1 MGLSVMELCA
11 LYFSRAMLSS
21 LAGAPYQADAERAF
35 AKIER
40 ALPQGCRQFLDNL
53 PVAIKAKFAGRKKTD
68 ERRVAEIVNRATDA
82 LLRHR
87 RVAMRYDSH
96 ASGRAKDYI
105 VEPLRISYADG
116 GTYLT
121 AYVPEY
127 GELRNFAVERIRTL
141 GVTDEQFAP
150 HPLPSEPFANSLG
163 VFSGPAERVEL
174 EFDAATAVHIVD
186 REWHPSQ
193 NFERRD
199 DGSVLMRLDVSVD
212 VPLRRWILAFG
223 AGVRVVSPQRLA
235 DDVRDEI
242 GKARLNY
249 RRRRV
254 MFDMLKMDGA
264 PLAGRRSAPAR
275 PGKGR
280 GRSMK
285 NKPARPV
292 CARLRTSCFGA
303 ASSRI
308 RRCSADRGVWGTCV
322 VIAASPYRSASASGQ
337 FSVMRTARGGG
348 PVSAGRTSRKR
359 LFFGS
364 TS

>member
-1 MGLSVMELCA
+1 MGLSVRELCA

-21 LAGAPYQADAERAF
+21 LAGAPYQDDAARAF

-40 ALPQGCRQFLDNL
+40 ALPEGCRRFLDNL
-53 PVAIKAKFAGRKKTD
+53 PVAIKAKFAGRKKSD
-68 ERRVAEIVNRATDA
+68 ERRMAEIVNRATDA

-96 ASGRAKDYI
+96 ASRRAKDYI

-116 GTYLT
+116 GTYMT

-150 HPLPSEPFANSLG
+150 RPLPSEPFANSLG

-174 EFDAATAVHIVD
+174 ELDAATALHVVG

-193 NFERRD
+193 TFEPTRRRIGAD
-199 DGSVLMRLDVSVD
+199 AAGR
-212 VPLRRWILAFG
+212 LRRLPSAAMDLGFG

-242 GKARLNY
+242 GKARLHY
-249 RRRRV
+249 RRQKA

-264 PLAGRRSAPAR
+264 PLVVRRSAPAR

-280 GRSMK
+280 GHR
-285 NKPARPV
+285 NQAGDPPLLGA
-292 CARLRTSCFGA
+292 ARLRTSCFGA
-303 ASSRI
+303 ASS
-308 RRCSADRGVWGTCV
+308 
-322 VIAASPYRSASASGQ
+322 
-337 FSVMRTARGGG
+337 
-348 PVSAGRTSRKR
+348 
-359 LFFGS
+359 
-364 TS
+364 

>member
-1 MGLSVMELCA
+1 MARNSEVTRQWQVLRDIDAARTGITIPKLAAARGVHPRTIRRDIDALASAGFPLFDEKVNGTTMWKLRARPFRGLEEQGLSVMELCA

-40 ALPQGCRQFLDNL
+40 ALPQGCRHFLDNL

-87 RVAMRYDSH
+87 RVAMRYDSR
-96 ASGRAKDYI
+96 ASGCAKDYL

-141 GVTDEQFAP
+141 GVTDEWFAAR
-150 HPLPSEPFANSLG
+150 PLPSEPFANSLG

-174 EFDAATAVHIVD
+174 ELDAATALHVVG

-193 NFERRD
+193 TFEPRAG
-199 DGSVLMRLDVSVD
+199 GSVLMRLDVCVD
-212 VPLRRWILAFG
+212 FPLRRWILGFG
-223 AGVRVVSPQRLA
+223 AGVRVVSPPRLA
-235 DDVRDEI
+235 EDVGDEI
-242 GKARLNY
+242 RRARLNY
-249 RRRRV
+249 RPQP
-254 MFDMLKMDGA
+254 MFDMLSMTPADAVARGLVV
-264 PLAGRRSAPAR
+264 PSAP
-275 PGKGR
+275 KR
-280 GRSMK
+280 GR
-285 NKPARPV
+285 
-292 CARLRTSCFGA
+292 
-303 ASSRI
+303 AS
-308 RRCSADRGVWGTCV
+308 
-322 VIAASPYRSASASGQ
+322 
-337 FSVMRTARGGG
+337 
-348 PVSAGRTSRKR
+348 
-359 LFFGS
+359 
-364 TS
+364 

>member
-1 MGLSVMELCA
+1 MARNAEVTRQWQVLRDIDAARTGITIPKLAAARNVHQRTIRRDIDALASAGFPLFDEKVNGTTMWKLRGRPFRGLEEMGLSVMELCA

-68 ERRVAEIVNRATDA
+68 ERRVAEIVTRATDA

-87 RVAMRYDSH
+87 RVAMCYDSH
-96 ASGRAKDYI
+96 ASGRDKDYI

-141 GVTDEQFAP
+141 GVTNEQFAP

-280 GRSMK
+280 GR
-285 NKPARPV
+285 
-292 CARLRTSCFGA
+292 
-303 ASSRI
+303 
-308 RRCSADRGVWGTCV
+308 
-322 VIAASPYRSASASGQ
+322 
-337 FSVMRTARGGG
+337 
-348 PVSAGRTSRKR
+348 AGS
-359 LFFGS
+359 
-364 TS
+364 